1 MAPPAV
7 SLLISDRPG
16 VGQPLGCAKKS
27 ACHLSVGEDVPV
39 PLYTDT
45 SPVSGEDGPG
55 LLSAS
60 SACQRAATSVP
71 VVVRQKRTPVDINSQ
86 VGQSGNVVGRSYSYL
101 NPG

>member
-16 VGQPLGCAKKS
+16 G
-27 ACHLSVGEDVPV
+27 DVPV
-39 PLYTDT
+39 PVYT

-60 SACQRAATSVP
+60 SACQRAATSVS